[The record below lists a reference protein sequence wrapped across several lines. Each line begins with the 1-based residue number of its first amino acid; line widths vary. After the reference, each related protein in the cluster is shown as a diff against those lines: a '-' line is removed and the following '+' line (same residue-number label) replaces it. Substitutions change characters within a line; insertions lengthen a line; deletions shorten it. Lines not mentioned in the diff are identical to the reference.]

1 MDQCTHDIRSARW
14 KNIIQRCQQRPS
26 DQSVKRWLEE
36 NDILEQ
42 SYYYWQR
49 KFRNEVYEQM
59 DKNQLPSIQNTN
71 NEVSF
76 VEIATSSHSLPLADC
91 SSDVIKPTA
100 VIKTATMSIALS
112 NDISDQLLSK
122 LLQEVTHA

>member
-1 MDQCTHDIRSARW
+1 MDQCTHDVRSAHW
-14 KNIIQRCQQRPS
+14 KNIVQRCQQRQS
-26 DQSVKRWLEE
+26 DQSVKRWLKE

-49 KFRNEVYEQM
+49 KFRNEAFDQMEQ
-59 DKNQLPSIQNTN
+59 NCFPSVQNTN

-76 VEIATSSHSLPLADC
+76 VEIAAPVHQEPLESHS
-91 SSDVIKPTA
+91 SDLIKPTA
-100 VIKTATMSIALS
+100 VIKTATMSIAIS

-122 LLQEVTHA
+122 LLKEVVHA

>member
-1 MDQCTHDIRSARW
+1 MDQCTHDVRSAQW

-26 DQSVKRWLEE
+26 DQSVKQWLKE

-49 KFRNEVYEQM
+49 KFRNEAYNQM
-59 DKNQLPSIQNTN
+59 EENCLPSVQNTN

-76 VEIATSSHSLPLADC
+76 VEIATPVHQVPLAAC
-91 SSDVIKPTA
+91 SSDVIKPAA
-100 VIKTATMSIALS
+100 VIKTATMSIAIS
-112 NDISDQLLSK
+112 NDISDQILSK
-122 LLQEVTHA
+122 LLKEVAHA